1 VSKKTSTE
9 PPCGYTHIGGQ
20 ALIEGVMMR
29 GKNNWALCVRDARG
43 VLHTEDYPLASAE
56 ATPAWQKWPLV
67 RGVVSLVS
75 SLMLG
80 IRALTISANL
90 ASIGVDDEEGESD
103 AHQCVDH
110 DASSAPPVEPEQDP
124 TGAVSEATGLPRRDD
139 VAPRNDEEEEERAQA
154 LKDSEGQLSQ
164 GAMIIAVLVA
174 LAMAVLLFIVAPA
187 AITNFVVGPADRHVL
202 LWNLVDGLL
211 RVLAFFAYVLIIG
224 RTPDIHR
231 VFSYHGAEHKTIHC
245 LEHGEELTPA
255 NARKY
260 STQHIRCGTAFLLM
274 VMVIAILIYTLV
286 PIKFIATQL
295 GVTNRWLLLLLVVG
309 IRLLFLPLIAGISY
323 EITVKWA
330 GRHEGN
336 PLVRVIMWP
345 GLQMQRLTTA
355 EPTDD
360 MLEAAIAATKA
371 VQAAEAEAAAAE
383 AEAAEAAAP
392 TADAVAAT
400 PEAAPVGA

>member
-1 VSKKTSTE
+1 MSKQTTSDA
-9 PPCGYTHIGGQ
+9 PCGYTHIGGQ

-29 GKNNWALCVRDARG
+29 GTNNWALSVRDARG
-43 VLHTEDYPLASAE
+43 DLHTEDYPLPAAE

-75 SLMLG
+75 SLTLG

-90 ASIGVDDEEGESD
+90 ASIGTEEE
-103 AHQCVDH
+103 A
-110 DASSAPPVEPEQDP
+110 APAVQDP
-124 TGAVSEATGLPRRDD
+124 TDVPGAPPASA
-139 VAPRNDEEEEERAQA
+139 DEEAKA
-154 LKDSEGQLSQ
+154 LKDSEGQLSR
-164 GAMIIAVLVA
+164 GAMIAAILVA
-174 LAMAVLLFIVAPA
+174 LVMAVLLFIVAPA
-187 AITNFVVGPADRHVL
+187 AITNFIVGPADRHVL

-255 NARKY
+255 NAQKY

-274 VMVIAILIYTLV
+274 VMVVAILIYTLV
-286 PIKFIATQL
+286 PIRFIAAQL
-295 GVTNRWLLLLLVVG
+295 GVTNRWLLLLLVIG
-309 IRLLFLPLIAGISY
+309 IRLLFLPIIAGISY

-336 PLVRVIMWP
+336 ALVRAIMWP

-355 EPTDD
+355 EPTDA

-371 VQAAEAEAAAAE
+371 VQAAEAAE
-383 AEAAEAAAP
+383 AT
-392 TADAVAAT
+392 TA
-400 PEAAPVGA
+400 

>member
-1 VSKKTSTE
+1 MLLQKHEDTT

-29 GKNNWALCVRDARG
+29 GKNSWALSVRDARG
-43 VLHTEDYPLASAE
+43 TLHTEEYPLPADGATAS
-56 ATPAWQKWPLV
+56 WKKWPLI

-75 SLMLG
+75 SLVVG
-80 IRALTISANL
+80 VRALTISANL
-90 ASIGVDDEEGESD
+90 ASIGMDDEQESEQALAEGNDSVGHAVHGAGND
-103 AHQCVDH
+103 SVGRDTHG
-110 DASSAPPVEPEQDP
+110 APHVEPEQ
-124 TGAVSEATGLPRRDD
+124 AAAADD
-139 VAPRNDEEEEERAQA
+139 VSSSDEEARALEDA
-154 LKDSEGQLSQ
+154 KDQLSPAILI
-164 GAMIIAVLVA
+164 GTVVVA
-174 LAMAVLLFIVAPA
+174 LVMAVLLFIVAPA
-187 AITNFVVGPADRHVL
+187 ALTNLIVGSADKHVL

-255 NARKY
+255 NAQKY
-260 STQHIRCGTAFLLM
+260 TTLHLRCGTAFLLM
-274 VMVIAILIYTLV
+274 VMVVAILIYTLV
-286 PIKFIATQL
+286 PIRLIATQL
-295 GVTNRWLLLLLVVG
+295 GITNSWLLLLVVIG

-330 GRHEGN
+330 GNHEAN

-355 EPTDD
+355 QPTDD

-371 VQAAEAEAAAAE
+371 VQAAEERAAAGLPAVEEPVAAAA
-383 AEAAEAAAP
+383 A
-392 TADAVAAT
+392 
-400 PEAAPVGA
+400 

>member
-1 VSKKTSTE
+1 MSKEPQTE

-29 GKNNWALCVRDARG
+29 GKNNWALSVRDARG
-43 VLHTEDYPLASAE
+43 VLHTEDYPLPPADK
-56 ATPAWQKWPLV
+56 TPAWQKWPFV

-75 SLMLG
+75 SLVLG

-90 ASIGVDDEEGESD
+90 ASIGLDDENNDSVG
-103 AHQCVDH
+103 H
-110 DASSAPPVEPEQDP
+110 DTPTAPPQNATSVGGDALGAPPLEPGENTDSVGRDTPTAPPREPKQDP
-124 TGAVSEATGLPRRDD
+124 AA
-139 VAPRNDEEEEERAQA
+139 EEAQA
-154 LKDSEGQLSQ
+154 LKDSEGQLSK
-164 GAMIIAVLVA
+164 GALIGAIVVA
-174 LAMAVLLFIVAPA
+174 LVMAVVLFIVAPA
-187 AITNFVVGPADRHVL
+187 ALTNLIVGPADRAVL

-211 RVLAFFAYVLIIG
+211 RVLAFFGYVLIIG

-245 LEHGEELTPA
+245 LEHGEDLTPEA
-255 NARKY
+255 AQKY
-260 STQHIRCGTAFLLM
+260 TTLHVRCGTAFLLM

-286 PIKFIATQL
+286 PIKLIATEL
-295 GVTNRWLLLLLVVG
+295 GVTNSWALLLIVIA
-309 IRLLFLPLIAGISY
+309 IRLILLPVIAGISY

-330 GRHEGN
+330 GNHENN

-355 EPTDD
+355 EPSDD

-371 VQAAEAEAAAAE
+371 VQAAEAAAGLTADGGAT
-383 AEAAEAAAP
+383 AAAP
-392 TADAVAAT
+392 TSATTPAMAA
-400 PEAAPVGA
+400 